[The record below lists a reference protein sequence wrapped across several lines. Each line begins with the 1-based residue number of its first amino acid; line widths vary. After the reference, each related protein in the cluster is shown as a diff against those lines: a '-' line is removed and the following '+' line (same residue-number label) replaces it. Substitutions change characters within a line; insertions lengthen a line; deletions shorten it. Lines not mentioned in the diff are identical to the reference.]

1 MRRSRKGAGWS
12 PAGGLSLFPFLAVLI
27 CVMGGLIVLLVVL
40 ARHARVQAIR
50 TAQAA
55 ASQKKVSLEDI
66 HQQREL
72 LQWQA
77 EQIRESRAKT
87 EAQLAEARLQL
98 GGAEDHLRKLRQ
110 ELEQLQRAW
119 QALEQSVHRTADLG
133 QLEDR
138 LRQLQAEILRTKHLA
153 AQKTQAEQLPQVFY
167 AIIPYQGPH
176 GTQRR
181 PIYIECRQE
190 AIILQPEGIVLP
202 PRDFEGPL
210 TQENPL
216 ARAIR
221 AVREYWATQAGSL
234 SEAQEPYPL
243 LLVRP
248 DGIVAY
254 YTAREAL
261 AEWGSEFGYEL
272 IGQDWQLK
280 FPPADPQLAQILR
293 EEVQLARARQEVLAK
308 IAPRVAGRSRPL
320 YRVGPRGI
328 QLEDSGDA
336 GGGGGGSG
344 RPGTARFADTN
355 RSQKTLSLPG
365 DAFSSQGSPPGR
377 AGSGDGLGQ
386 GPGSGLAAEGT
397 SRSRT
402 RTPLA
407 DHAAPTSRSGASEG
421 LGTSGSGHPGPEGQ
435 AGGSSEGLEGGF
447 GLGSSSGQGSPAAGG
462 GPGAFGDASASSES
476 MRVGMG
482 NIRTGM
488 GQPGGSAGG
497 FAGPSSPAGPGG
509 LSGGQM
515 GSGSFGSMPPA
526 TPDASNAGN
535 GLSATR
541 QWIGGVPTPE
551 GRQTA
556 EQPEAFSG
564 RATPRRRPG
573 EWYDPPPK
581 LSASADSPGEPGSRN
596 SGMQKPPVGSAKELR
611 SLRGR
616 NWALPESAD
625 KAIPI
630 TRPIPAECYPDRLV
644 LAPGTPEQK
653 EIPFRSKT
661 VDSLDEL
668 VGAVWEQI
676 ERWGIAGRGMYWR
689 PVLSVRV
696 APGAEDRFQDLQ
708 TLLED
713 SGLLIERKR

>member
-1 MRRSRKGAGWS
+1 MAMRLSRKGAGWN
-12 PAGGLSLFPFLAVLI
+12 PTGGLSLFPFLAVLI

-40 ARHARVQAIR
+40 TRHARVQAIR

-55 ASQKKVSLEDI
+55 ASQKKVSLEEI

-77 EQIRESRAKT
+77 EQIRDSRAKT

-98 GGAEDHLRKLRQ
+98 SGAEDHLRKLRQ

-119 QALEQSVHRTADLG
+119 QALEQTVLPSADLAP
-133 QLEDR
+133 LEDR
-138 LRQLQAEILRTKHLA
+138 LRQLQAEIVRTKHLA
-153 AQKTQAEQLPQVFY
+153 AQKNQTEQKPQVSY

-181 PIYIECRQE
+181 PIYIECRHE
-190 AIILQPEGIVLP
+190 AIILQPEGIVLT

-216 ARAIR
+216 ARAVR
-221 AVREYWATQAGSL
+221 AVREYWAAQAGGL

-272 IGQDWQLK
+272 IGQDWQLR

-308 IAPRVAGRSRPL
+308 IAPRVAGRTRPV

-328 QLEDSGDA
+328 QLEDS

-344 RPGTARFADTN
+344 RPGTARFPDQA
-355 RSQKTLSLPG
+355 RSPKTPRLPG
-365 DAFSSQGSPPGR
+365 DDFSSRGSPTDR
-377 AGSGDGLGQ
+377 AESGQSGQ
-386 GPGSGLAAEGT
+386 GPGSGLAADAASRPLRGT
-397 SRSRT
+397 PFS
-402 RTPLA
+402 
-407 DHAAPTSRSGASEG
+407 DHAGPTSRSGASEG
-421 LGTSGSGHPGPEGQ
+421 SAASGSGNPGLSGYPGPWGKDVGQ
-435 AGGSSEGLEGGF
+435 SDGLAGGF
-447 GLGSSSGQGSPAAGG
+447 AVGSSSGQGSSAAGE
-462 GPGAFGDASASSES
+462 GPGAFSDEYPSSAS
-476 MRVGMG
+476 MRSAG
-482 NIRTGM
+482 
-488 GQPGGSAGG
+488 GQPGGSAVSR
-497 FAGPSSPAGPGG
+497 ADPSWPSGPGG
-509 LSGGQM
+509 LSGDQM

-526 TPDASNAGN
+526 APDVSNAGS
-535 GLSATR
+535 GFSATR
-541 QWIGGVPTPE
+541 PWVGGAPP
-551 GRQTA
+551 
-556 EQPEAFSG
+556 PEAGPTLEQARTLAG
-564 RATPRRRPG
+564 RTPQRRRPG
-573 EWYDPPPK
+573 QWYDPPPK
-581 LSASADSPGEPGSRN
+581 LSASAHSDPEPASRN
-596 SGMQKPPVGSAKELR
+596 SQMQKQPFGSVKELR

-616 NWALPESAD
+616 NWALPDATD

-630 TRPIPAECYPDRLV
+630 TRPIAVHCYPDRLV
-644 LAPGTPEQK
+644 LAPGTPQQK

-661 VDSLDEL
+661 LDSLDEL
-668 VGAVWEQI
+668 VGAVWEHI
-676 ERWGIAGRGMYWR
+676 DSWGIAGRGMYWR
-689 PVLSVRV
+689 PVLSVQV
-696 APGAEDRFQDLQ
+696 APGAEERFHDLQ
-708 TLLED
+708 RLLED
-713 SGLLIERKR
+713 SGLLIEQRR

>member
-40 ARHARVQAIR
+40 ARHGRLQAVR
-50 TAQAA
+50 AAQAA
-55 ASQKKVSLEDI
+55 ASQKKISLEEL
-66 HQQREL
+66 HQQREM

-77 EQIRESRAKT
+77 EQIQESRAKT
-87 EAQLAEARLQL
+87 EAQLAEARRQL

-110 ELEQLQRAW
+110 ELDELQRAW
-119 QALEQSVHRTADLG
+119 QALEQSVGNSAELA

-138 LRQLQAEILRTKHLA
+138 LRQLQAEIVRTKHEA
-153 AQKTQAEQLPQVFY
+153 AQKAQAAQKSEVSY
-167 AIIPYQGPH
+167 AIIPYQGPY
-176 GTQRR
+176 GTHRR

-190 AIILQPEGIVLP
+190 AVILQPEGIVLS

-216 ARAIR
+216 ARAVR
-221 AVREYWATQAGSL
+221 AVREYWARQTGSSDEL
-234 SEAQEPYPL
+234 QEPYPL

-254 YTAREAL
+254 YAAREAL
-261 AEWGSEFGYEL
+261 QEWGSEFGYEL
-272 IGQDWQLK
+272 IGQDWKLK
-280 FPPADPQLAQILR
+280 FPPVDPQLAQVLR

-308 IAPRVAGRSRPL
+308 IAPRVAGRTRPL

-328 QLEDSGDA
+328 QLEDSGGA

-344 RPGTARFADTN
+344 RPGTARFADTD
-355 RSQKTLSLPG
+355 RSQKTPSLSG
-365 DAFSSQGSPPGR
+365 DAFSPQESPPGR
-377 AGSGDGLGQ
+377 AGSGDGFGQ

-482 NIRTGM
+482 NIGTGM

-497 FAGPSSPAGPGG
+497 LAASSSPAGPGG

-551 GRQTA
+551 VGQTA

-581 LSASADSPGEPGSRN
+581 LSASAHSPAEPGSRN
-596 SGMQKPPVGSAKELR
+596 SGMQKQPLGSAKELR

-616 NWALPESAD
+616 NWALPDATD

-630 TRPIPAECYPDRLV
+630 TRPIPVQCYPDRLV
-644 LAPGTPEQK
+644 IAPDGARRK
-653 EIPFRSKT
+653 EIPLGPQT
-661 VDSLDEL
+661 LESLDEL
-668 VGAVWEQI
+668 VGAVWEHI
-676 ERWGIAGRGMYWR
+676 DSWGIAGRGMYWR
-689 PVLSVRV
+689 PVLSVQV